1 MADVDSTV
9 PADVLKGSCLCG
21 GVRYE
26 ISGRIGPIVFCHCSM
41 CRKAQG
47 GAFATNSPV
56 RRGYFRLV
64 AGAELITSYESS
76 PQKWRCFCRVCGSPV
91 YSHRTSVADV
101 VRIRLGLLE
110 GDPGRRPAG
119 HAMVEHKAIWYR
131 IEDNLPFLDA
141 EGRSLP
147 DAERERLAGGG

>member
-1 MADVDSTV
+1 MADVDSAV

-26 ISGRIGPIVFCHCSM
+26 ISGRIEPIVFCHCTM

-47 GAFATNSPV
+47 GAFATNAPV
-56 RRGYFRLV
+56 RRDYFRLV

-76 PQKWRCFCRVCGSPV
+76 PQKWRCFCRVCGSPI
-91 YSHRTSVADV
+91 YSHRASVADV

-119 HAMVEHKAIWYR
+119 HVRVEHKALWYQ
-131 IEDNLPFLDA
+131 IEDSLPFLDA
-141 EGRSLP
+141 DGRPIADDERKRLSEG
-147 DAERERLAGGG
+147 G